1 MPTAIVVSFS
11 FVLTGQV
18 NVKRGGH
25 MGRIKVLFIIL
36 IWAIPMFHIIN
47 TYIKTDKE
55 EQQEF
60 KNEMKSPS
68 FLLVG
73 GFSCIGVLLFHSG
86 NIATI
91 KSLQHI
97 GAFMVFFSWFFGCI
111 ASWKKSVRK
120 SVGLMLLGVM
130 GVVTYCFLVI

>member
-1 MPTAIVVSFS
+1 
-11 FVLTGQV
+11 
-18 NVKRGGH
+18 
-25 MGRIKVLFIIL
+25 MGMIKVLFIIL
-36 IWAIPMFHIIN
+36 IWAIPIFYIIN

-68 FLLVG
+68 FLLIG

-91 KSLQHI
+91 KSLEHI
-97 GAFMVFFSWFFGCI
+97 GAFMVFFGWFSGCI
-111 ASWKKSVRK
+111 AFWEKSVKK
-120 SVGLMLLGVM
+120 SVGLMSLGVM